1 MGPGRSVFAIM
12 WRINPMFVTSRL
24 FVACVCIGS
33 LAGSAAAEAPA
44 LAPAEQQAGWKVL
57 FDGKTTAGWRN
68 FKQAAVSPG
77 WKVEDG
83 ALVRAA
89 DGAGDIMTV
98 DEFGAFELV
107 LEYKIAPGGNS
118 GLMFHVTE
126 EKNTPWQTGPEVQIL
141 DNVGGRDPNK
151 AGWLYAL
158 YVPDTDATKPAGE
171 WNEIRLIVTPEKGET
186 WMNGV
191 KYYEFVKGSDDWNA
205 RVAKS
210 KFATMPLFGKAAKG
224 HICLQDHGD
233 TVAFRNIRI
242 RPLDQPRP

>member
-1 MGPGRSVFAIM
+1 MTLTCRPLM
-12 WRINPMFVTSRL
+12 TL
-24 FVACVCIGS
+24 VC
-33 LAGSAAAEAPA
+33 LVCLPRFAAAELPA
-44 LAPAEQQAGWKVL
+44 LTPAEQQAGWRLL
-57 FDGKTTAGWRN
+57 FDGATTDGWRN
-68 FKQAAVSPG
+68 FKRDAVSPG

-89 DGAGDIMTV
+89 AGAGDIMTA
-98 DEFGAFELV
+98 DQFGAFELV

-126 EKNTPWQTGPEVQIL
+126 EKDTPWQTGPEVQIL
-141 DNVGGRDPNK
+141 DNVGGRDPNT

-158 YVPDTDATKPAGE
+158 YVPDGDATKPAGE
-171 WNEIRLIVTPEKGET
+171 WNEIRLRVTPEKGET

-191 KYYEFVKGSDDWNA
+191 KYYEFVKGSADWNA

-242 RPLDQPRP
+242 RPLDDPQP

>member
-1 MGPGRSVFAIM
+1 MSV
-12 WRINPMFVTSRL
+12 TCRL
-24 FVACVCIGS
+24 FVGLVC
-33 LAGSAAAEAPA
+33 LAALPRFAAAEHPA
-44 LAPAEQQAGWKVL
+44 LTPAEQQSGWRLL
-57 FDGKTTAGWRN
+57 FDGTSTDGWRN
-68 FKQAAVSPG
+68 FKQPAVSPG
-77 WKVEDG
+77 WEVEDG

-89 DGAGDIMTV
+89 DGAGDIMTA
-98 DEFGAFELV
+98 DQFGAFELA

-141 DNVGGRDPNK
+141 DNAGGHDPNK

-158 YVPDTDATKPAGE
+158 YVPETDATKPAGE
-171 WNEIRLIVTPEKGET
+171 WNEIRLRVTPEKGET

-191 KYYEFVKGSDDWNA
+191 KYYEFVKGSADWNA

-242 RPLDQPRP
+242 RSLDQPQP